1 MRPLPAGHS
10 NHHGARE
17 FRCSGT
23 GRNNRRREKCVGLR
37 GLRRITI
44 SGPRA
49 FSVQRP
55 AARRTSLRALH
66 AKTGRPRQGGRAVCP
81 ALLREA
87 PVPDARAGAGC
98 RLRRGPRPPAPRFCK
113 GVPRARRRVS
123 SRARFGF
130 GAFVGAGLARGAP
143 RGRFHRTRGPP
154 LPLRRARPRAQ
165 LLGAERV
172 GPLRLR
178 GPRPAETVKAARGR
192 RRDAGLGGDGRR
204 GAARARPEG
213 LRAPDGP
220 RGPAGGLRRG
230 ARVERRGGAAP
241 DLPLRGARGA
251 RGLLLWLV
259 PASLALPSL
268 RVDGA
273 THCESVAAMAYGWR
287 PTPSTR
293 HPSRNTPSP
302 RACEHEPRPQAGTCT
317 RSSCSWP

>member
-10 NHHGARE
+10 SPHGARE
-17 FRCSGT
+17 SRNSGT

-37 GLRRITI
+37 GLRRTTI
-44 SGPRA
+44 SGPRP
-49 FSVQRP
+49 FPIQRP
-55 AARRTSLRALH
+55 AARLAGLRALH
-66 AKTGRPRQGGRAVCP
+66 AKTGRPRQGGRVVCP

-87 PVPDARAGAGC
+87 PVFDARAGPRG
-98 RLRRGPRPPAPRFCK
+98 RLRCGHVRRAKILR
-113 GVPRARRRVS
+113 GVPRARRRYS
-123 SRARFGF
+123 GARFWISAPLYF
-130 GAFVGAGLARGAP
+130 SLARG
-143 RGRFHRTRGPP
+143 RSEMQWRTRGPP

-165 LLGAERV
+165 LLGAERLGFV
-172 GPLRLR
+172 CLR
-178 GPRPAETVKAARGR
+178 GPRPAEGVEEERGR
-192 RRDAGLGGDGRR
+192 RRDTGLGGDGRR

-220 RGPAGGLRRG
+220 RGPAGGLRCG
-230 ARVERRGGAAP
+230 ARVQRRGGAAP

-251 RGLLLWLV
+251 RGLLLRLV

-302 RACEHEPRPQAGTCT
+302 RACEHEPRPQAGTST

>member
-1 MRPLPAGHS
+1 MESDG
-10 NHHGARE
+10 G
-17 FRCSGT
+17 
-23 GRNNRRREKCVGLR
+23 RREKCIGLR
-37 GLRRITI
+37 GRRRITTG
-44 SGPRA
+44 GPRA
-49 FSVQRP
+49 FSVQR
-55 AARRTSLRALH
+55 AVVGLAGVYALH
-66 AKTGRPRQGGRAVCP
+66 AKTGRPRQGGRVVCP

-87 PVPDARAGAGC
+87 FVPDARAGPRG
-98 RLRRGPRPPAPRFCK
+98 RLRRGPRPPAPRFCE
-113 GVPRARRRVS
+113 GVPRARRRVD

-130 GAFVGAGLARGAP
+130 GAPLHPSLARGAF
-143 RGRFHRTRGPP
+143 GGCFHRTRGPP

-165 LLGAERV
+165 LLGAERLGFV
-172 GPLRLR
+172 CLR
-178 GPRPAETVKAARGR
+178 GPRPAEGVEEERGR
-192 RRDAGLGGDGRR
+192 RRDARLGGDGRR

-230 ARVERRGGAAP
+230 ARVQRRGGAAP

-251 RGLLLWLV
+251 RGVLLWLV

-302 RACEHEPRPQAGTCT
+302 RACEHEPRPQAGTST